1 MVQNLQMAWVVV
13 ATCEVHYEAVKSQ
26 TKDGWRGGGGA
37 CIFET
42 IMEGAKPSQTGK
54 RVVGDISG

>member
-26 TKDGWRGGGGA
+26 NGGGVPVYSRQLW
-37 CIFET
+37 
-42 IMEGAKPSQTGK
+42 KVRS
-54 RVVGDISG
+54 RVRPGSG

>member
-26 TKDGWRGGGGA
+26 KKDGWGGVPVYSRQLW
-37 CIFET
+37 
-42 IMEGAKPSQTGK
+42 KVRS
-54 RVVGDISG
+54 RVRPGSG

>member
-26 TKDGWRGGGGA
+26 KKDGWGGGGLYIRDNYGRCEA
-37 CIFET
+37 ESDR
-42 IMEGAKPSQTGK
+42 EAGSRRHLGL
-54 RVVGDISG
+54 S